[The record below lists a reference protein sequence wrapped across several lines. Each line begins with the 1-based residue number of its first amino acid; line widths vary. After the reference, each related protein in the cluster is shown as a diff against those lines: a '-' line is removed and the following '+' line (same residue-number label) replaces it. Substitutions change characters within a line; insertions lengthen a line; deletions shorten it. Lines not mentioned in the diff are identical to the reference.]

1 MAIRDGISIELDD
14 ERARQK
20 ALEAAPR
27 GKRRRKAATAQEAP
41 RPRKASVVVAVLA
54 IAFIFV
60 VASAYAFFNLRGT
73 PPEPKI
79 EISPDKTSYSA
90 CETITMTIR
99 LTNPQDGVLRSY
111 ELGTTQKFQLEVYN
125 ESGSVV
131 ASYDPQVSQVKTK
144 VAVGPGQS
152 ETLGTFK
159 WNQTMEVTAGANT
172 TYVPVPAGMYTFKA
186 WLNEHPDIWAKRNLV
201 LG

>member
-1 MAIRDGISIELDD
+1 MAIRDGISIELDE

-20 ALEAAPR
+20 AQEAAPR
-27 GKRRRKAATAQEAP
+27 GKRRRKAPAAELVP
-41 RPRKASVVVAVLA
+41 SPRKASVIVAVLA

-60 VASAYAFFNLRGT
+60 VASAYAFFNPKGT

-79 EISPDKTSYSA
+79 EISPDKPSYSA

-99 LTNPQDGVLRSY
+99 LTNPPDGVLRSY

-131 ASYDPQVSQVKTK
+131 ASYAPQVSQVKTK
-144 VAVGPGQS
+144 VTIGPGQS
-152 ETLGTFK
+152 ETLGDFK
-159 WNQTMEVTAGANT
+159 WNQTLEVSAGANT
-172 TYVPVPAGMYTFKA
+172 TYVQVPAGMYSFKV
-186 WLNEHPDIWAKRNLV
+186 WLNGHPDIWAKKNLI